1 MSLPAVR
8 PSSLIPTLSY
18 PPPSPYTPNPTIPT
32 VIRPIQ
38 SDQTSLTHF
47 IACTLPTSLLT
58 TLSGL
63 VKQSQFRRSRPFK
76 LRTRFSRISVLMI
89 PVPVPYPPR
98 IYPAHLIN
106 YTSPA
111 PYQTLYSYT
120 LPIHTLFIYFLKH
133 FKKNFFISSYF
144 IYFYILCFLDLSI
157 YHLSIFPS
165 FYLYIYIYL
174 SIYIYFIYQIY

>member
-98 IYPAHLIN
+98 IYPAHLIAALPRTKL
-106 YTSPA
+106 YTLI
-111 PYQTLYSYT
+111 PYQS
-120 LPIHTLFIYFLKH
+120 TLFSYIFWSTLKRIFLLVLILYISIFYVFWIY
-133 FKKNFFISSYF
+133 
-144 IYFYILCFLDLSI
+144 LSI
-157 YHLSIFPS
+157 IFLFFHLSI
-165 FYLYIYIYL
+165 YIYIYL